1 MGRRSFPD
9 PHVSKVLS
17 CGPGRFAAAVLYRP
31 YLVPLHFSM
40 VATILVGMLCAHLLC
55 FAAMFLLI
63 SKRLHGKKMGLDF
76 FAVGNLL
83 LGLAYVLQLVEGGPA
98 WSVMSVVNHTLT
110 LASPVAF
117 WLGAMRF
124 FGRPVP
130 LLRPLLVFAAVY
142 SMAQMLVQWSLGP
155 VARYAMLSGVSAL
168 MFLLMA
174 GTVVYGVRTF
184 AKDLY
189 GEMVFFA
196 ALIFGICVLNAVKFV
211 KLLSGGLA
219 ALQMDADFQLVFYI
233 YMSFLAT
240 VLPPSIIW
248 LVLRRLTDE
257 LRNLAARDPMTQLLN
272 RRGLNDAL
280 QLYFN
285 SRKAVPAHVLMV
297 DVDHFK
303 RINDRYGHQAGDTVL
318 CHVAQVLRHTVR
330 RGDLT
335 GRIGGEEF
343 VAICLDSDVDGV
355 MQLAE
360 RLRAAIENQAVAMAG
375 GGQMLHCTVTVSVSH
390 HFMGA
395 QGLEAA
401 MQEADAALYRGKAA
415 GRNRVE
421 LAACAQNGLPVQRTD
436 GPSDTTKTAM

>member
-1 MGRRSFPD
+1 
-9 PHVSKVLS
+9 
-17 CGPGRFAAAVLYRP
+17 
-31 YLVPLHFSM
+31 
-40 VATILVGMLCAHLLC
+40 
-55 FAAMFLLI
+55 MFLLI
-63 SKRLHGKKMGLDF
+63 SKRLHGKKMGMDF

-83 LGLAYVLQLVEGGPA
+83 LGVAYVLQLVEGGPG
-98 WSVMSVVNHTLT
+98 WNVMSVVNHTLT

-130 LLRPLLVFAAVY
+130 LLRPLVIFAALY
-142 SMAQMLVQWSLGP
+142 SMAQVLVQWSLGS
-155 VARYAMLSGVSAL
+155 VARYAMLSGMSAL

-174 GTVVYGVRTF
+174 GTVVYGVRSF

-196 ALIFGICVLNAVKFV
+196 ALIFGICILNAVKFI

-219 ALQMDADFQLVFYI
+219 ALQMDTDFQLVFYI

-272 RRGLNDAL
+272 RRGLGDAL

-285 SRKAVPAHVLMV
+285 SRKAEPAHVLMV

-318 CHVAQVLRHTVR
+318 CHVAQVLRSTVR

-360 RLRAAIENQAVAMAG
+360 RLRAAIESRAIAVAG
-375 GGQMLHCTVTVSVSH
+375 DGEMLHCTVTLGVSH
-390 HFMGA
+390 HFVGA
-395 QGLEAA
+395 QALEGA

-421 LAACAQNGLPVQRTD
+421 LAACAQEGLPISPAI
-436 GPSDTTKTAM
+436 GHSGAFKTGI